1 MTEPRVERRLAA
13 ILAADVVGYSHLM
26 GVDEVGTLANL
37 RNRWKDVL
45 TPAVARHKGR
55 VVKVMGDGV
64 LVEFSS
70 AVDAV
75 ECAVAMQEG
84 FSGANEGVAE
94 NRRITL
100 RIGINLGDVIV
111 QGGDLYGDGVNI
123 AARLE
128 SLAEPGGIVVSSSV
142 HDQVRGKATVGF
154 DPLGPQALKNIAGPV
169 QVFNVR
175 LNITPE
181 PLALPEI
188 PSIAVLPF
196 TSMSNDPEHD
206 HFVDGLTEDLITDL
220 SRIGGLFVIA
230 RNSTF
235 AYKGRAV
242 DVRRVARELGVRY
255 LLEGSARRA
264 GGRVRINVQLIDA
277 IGGGHLWA
285 ERFDSEMQDIFDL
298 QDAVTARIVT
308 ELVGRLVAPPAR
320 KRTTSIEA
328 YDLCVRGRALITNGG
343 GKPAVLHE
351 AVVTMEHALAL
362 DPDYAEPHRWIAF
375 SRLLRWVH
383 GMEAEHPHRA
393 LAVEHARKA
402 VALDPQDAANQWV
415 MAWILSYENLIPETE
430 QAFAKALALDPNNA
444 DAWATYADISAVQG
458 KIDVAMEA
466 IHRALRLE
474 PHTPFFYFW
483 FEGFIL
489 YLKGDY
495 EGSVRTTQR
504 AEIFGTASHRI
515 LAAALAQLGRI
526 DEARREAA
534 DYMASTPGFRISRW
548 VALHPYGDPA
558 TLAHYAEGCRKAGLP
573 E

>member
-1 MTEPRVERRLAA
+1 MTDPRTQRRLAA
-13 ILAADVVGYSHLM
+13 ILAADVVGYSRLM
-26 GVDEVGTLANL
+26 GVDEAGTLAAL
-37 RNRWKDVL
+37 RVRWKDLL
-45 TPAVARHKGR
+45 TPCVTRHKGR

-64 LVEFSS
+64 LVEFGS

-75 ECAVAMQEG
+75 ECAVAVQAG

-94 NRRITL
+94 DRRINL

-111 QGGDLYGDGVNI
+111 EGGDLYGDGVNI

-128 SLAEPGGIVVSSSV
+128 GIAETGGIAVSASV
-142 HDQVRGKATVGF
+142 HDQVRGKVATGF
-154 DPLGPQALKNIAGPV
+154 EAMGPQVLKNIAGPV
-169 QVFNVR
+169 QVFRVR
-175 LNITPE
+175 LNIAPE
-181 PLALPEI
+181 PLALPEK

-196 TSMSNDPEHD
+196 TSMSSDPEHD

-220 SRIGGLFVIA
+220 SRNAGLFVIA

-235 AYKGRAV
+235 AYKGRSV
-242 DVRRVARELGVRY
+242 DVRQVARELGVRY

-351 AVVTMEHALAL
+351 AVITMEHALTL
-362 DPDYAEPHRWIAF
+362 DKTYAEPHRWIAF
-375 SRLLRWVH
+375 SSLLRWVH

-415 MAWILSYENLIPETE
+415 MAWVLSYENLIPETE
-430 QAFAKALALDPNNA
+430 QAFDRALALDPNNA
-444 DAWATYADISAVQG
+444 DAWATFADISAVQG
-458 KIDVAMEA
+458 RIDVALDA
-466 IHRALRLE
+466 IRRALRLE

-489 YLKGDY
+489 YLARDY
-495 EGSVRTTQR
+495 DAAVKTLQR
-504 AEIFGTASHRI
+504 AEVFGTASHRI

-548 VALHPYGDPA
+548 AALHPYGDPS
-558 TLAHYAEGCRKAGLP
+558 TLAHYADGCRKAGLP